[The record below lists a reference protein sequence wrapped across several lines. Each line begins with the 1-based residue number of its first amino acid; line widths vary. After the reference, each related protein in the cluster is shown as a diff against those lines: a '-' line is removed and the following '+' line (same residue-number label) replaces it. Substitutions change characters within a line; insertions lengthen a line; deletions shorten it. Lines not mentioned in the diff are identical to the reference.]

1 MKKLFIAFAIVLTG
15 LVAAPA
21 AGAVSVID
29 CSKVSPGVDC
39 SIAQSNDL
47 DYQSGA
53 KRVWQVISLALAV
66 LGGIAVI
73 MIVIGGIRYTL
84 SGGDAGQTKS
94 AKNTIL
100 YSVIG
105 LVVAMFASGIVL
117 LIQSYFV
124 K

>member
-1 MKKLFIAFAIVLTG
+1 MKKLLVVLSILLSG
-15 LVAAPA
+15 LVVAPA

-29 CSKVSPGVDC
+29 CSKVSDADC
-39 SIAQSNDL
+39 SIAKSDDL
-47 DYQSGA
+47 NYQSGG
-53 KRVWQVISLALAV
+53 KRIWQLVSMALGI

-84 SGGDAGQTKS
+84 SNGDAGQTKS
-94 AKNTIL
+94 AKNTIM

-117 LIQSYFV
+117 LVQSYFV

>member
-1 MKKLFIAFAIVLTG
+1 MKRLFVAIAITLAGLIV
-15 LVAAPA
+15 APA

-29 CSKVSPGVDC
+29 CSKVSEADC
-39 SIAQSNDL
+39 SIAKSDDL
-47 DYQSGA
+47 NYETGA
-53 KRVWQVISLALAV
+53 KRVWQVIGLVLGI
-66 LGGIAVI
+66 LGGIAII

-94 AKNTIL
+94 AKNTIM

-117 LIQSYFV
+117 LVQSYFV